1 MLALL
6 HQGRRGEPSCGTA
19 RCVCPEKYPL
29 QTDRPFAV
37 PGHLRPSIQSI
48 QTFYQSILPDKTRR
62 CSARVTQ
69 LRCLPACL
77 SRNSPHIFFLF
88 FFYLHDER
96 GKSID
101 PILVLVWFG
110 LALDLTSAVM
120 WLWSRL
126 PPLCLLPRDGL
137 PARGRLSNDD
147 RVEALLQG
155 LLNFGPAAWLLLAA
169 PVRIAQLRR
178 AKLVVLP
185 NRRGFVKSVCLFLT
199 YLT

>member
-1 MLALL
+1 M
-6 HQGRRGEPSCGTA
+6 
-19 RCVCPEKYPL
+19 
-29 QTDRPFAV
+29 
-37 PGHLRPSIQSI
+37 
-48 QTFYQSILPDKTRR
+48 
-62 CSARVTQ
+62 
-69 LRCLPACL
+69 PACL
-77 SRNSPHIFFLF
+77 PIPELTSHLFFF